1 MPNFENV
8 QKELISLQN
17 KILNDEELIDR
28 IAYFYFRWQDEMKY
42 EDFNDYKTA
51 VKKCFKK
58 RLNLEAKLL
67 KPFTVKINEII
78 TGHKCLI
85 ELRFGKTKVTSR
97 WKILN

>member
-1 MPNFENV
+1 MPNLENV
-8 QKELISLQN
+8 QKELISLQST
-17 KILNDEELIDR
+17 ILNDEELIDR

-51 VKKCFKK
+51 VKNCFKK
-58 RLNLEAKLL
+58 KLDLEAKLL
-67 KPFTVKINEII
+67 KPFTVSISKIIDN
-78 TGHKCLI
+78 HKCLI